1 MNYTFKPRH
10 FAQQTNFRSI
20 EMMNIDFSKKEKKK
34 EEIDAM
40 DVESKS
46 KMRDMVEK
54 KKKN

>member
-1 MNYTFKPRH
+1 
-10 FAQQTNFRSI
+10 
-20 EMMNIDFSKKEKKK
+20 MMNIDFSKKEKKKK

>member
-1 MNYTFKPRH
+1 
-10 FAQQTNFRSI
+10 
-20 EMMNIDFSKKEKKK
+20 MMNIDFSKKEKKK

>member
-1 MNYTFKPRH
+1 
-10 FAQQTNFRSI
+10 
-20 EMMNIDFSKKEKKK
+20 MMNIDFSKKEKKK

-40 DVESKS
+40 DASKS

>member
-1 MNYTFKPRH
+1 
-10 FAQQTNFRSI
+10 
-20 EMMNIDFSKKEKKK
+20 MMNIDFSKKEKKKK

-46 KMRDMVEK
+46 KMRDMVGK